1 MEERSNVVQEKEIK
15 VFTQMFYPD
24 IAATA
29 KVLSDLF
36 FNLNKDFKINVVSQ
50 NRSYVNPQI
59 EYEKQSIVNNVNINR
74 FDIGKINKNN
84 LFSRVFGFI
93 KLYFSFKKE
102 LKKSTE
108 EMFFCVSN
116 PPFLPYLTA
125 KEAKKKNK
133 KSVFLLHDLYPDV
146 LEKLNKI
153 KKSSLIFKIIKK
165 MNKYAFENS
174 SKIVVLG
181 RDAKEYL
188 MDNYNIQEDKIE
200 IITNWSKKDY
210 KSINYDFRKEYNLE
224 NDFLIMYTGNIGET
238 AEFETLLKTAKKIE
252 NKNIKFVIIGNGRK
266 KEIIKDEIERLN
278 IKNILLLNY
287 QPEEK
292 YYDVLSS
299 ADLFYLSLNKNLKG
313 ISVPSKTYTYLSI
326 GKPLIAV
333 VPKESEIGL
342 SIREDNYGIYNN
354 YNFEKLSKDILDLYE
369 NKELYLEYKKNAENT
384 FTKKYNRE
392 KVIEK
397 YNELFKELEAE

>member
-1 MEERSNVVQEKEIK
+1 LSKKEIK

-50 NRSYVNPQI
+50 NRSYVNPDI
-59 EYEKQSIVNNVNINR
+59 KYEKRTNINNVNINR
-74 FDIGKINKNN
+74 FEIGKINKNN
-84 LFSRVFGFI
+84 IFSRIFGFV

-102 LKKSTE
+102 LKNSNE
-108 EMFFCVSN
+108 EIFFCVSN
-116 PPFLPYLTA
+116 PPFLPYLTV

-153 KKSSLIFKIIKK
+153 KKSSLVFKIIKK

-174 SKIVVLG
+174 SKIIVLG

-188 MDNYNIQEDKIE
+188 INNYNINEDKIE
-200 IITNWSKKDY
+200 TITNWSKNDY
-210 KSINYDFRKEYNLE
+210 KSINYNFRKDYNLE
-224 NDFLIMYTGNIGET
+224 KDFLIMYTGNIGET
-238 AEFETLLKTAKKIE
+238 AEFETLLETAKKIE
-252 NKNIKFVIIGNGRK
+252 NENIKFVIIGNGRK
-266 KEIIKDEIERLN
+266 KQKIKHEIEKLK

-292 YYDVLSS
+292 YYDVLNS
-299 ADLFYLSLNKNLKG
+299 ADLFYLSLNKQLKG

-333 VPKESEIGL
+333 VPEKSEIGL
-342 SIREDNYGIYNN
+342 SIKEDNYGIYNN
-354 YNFEKLSKDILDLYE
+354 YNFKELSKDILNLYNDKKLYE
-369 NKELYLEYKKNAENT
+369 AYKINAKET
-384 FTKKYNRE
+384 FNNKYNRE
-392 KVIEK
+392 QVIEK
-397 YNELFKELEAE
+397 YTKLFKELEEK

>member
-1 MEERSNVVQEKEIK
+1 MQKISIK

-24 IAATA
+24 IASTG

-36 FNLNKDFKINVVSQ
+36 LNLDNKFQVEVIAQ
-50 NRSYVNPQI
+50 NRSYVDKNKSFNS
-59 EYEKQSIVNNVNINR
+59 EDR
-74 FDIGKINKNN
+74 IGNTYIKRIKVVKVDKNN
-84 LFSRVFGFI
+84 IFSRIIGFI
-93 KLYFSFKKE
+93 QLYFSFKKE
-102 LKKSTE
+102 LKNSNE
-108 EMFFCVSN
+108 DIYFCVSN
-116 PPFLPYLTA
+116 PPFLPYLTV

-224 NDFLIMYTGNIGET
+224 NCFLVMYTGNIGET

-397 YNELFKELEAE
+397 YNELFKELEEK